1 VPTRFPFAARDRDT
15 STGPAGARAR
25 RLRFWLL
32 VILPLLVVNFWLVH
46 DATKPPPRIRV
57 PYSPFFVDQVRAGN
71 VAEISARGSAIQG
84 TFRKPVAYDGSR
96 SASRFRTEVP
106 TFTDGGALT
115 RLLQRERVVV
125 NAVPLQ
131 TGLVW
136 WKSLL
141 FGFGPTIV
149 LVGLLVWL
157 VRRMRGGGIG
167 GFGRSRARRYEAS
180 QSRTTFADV
189 AGIDEAKAELDEIV
203 GFLRDPERYQRL
215 GARIPRGVLL
225 NGQPG
230 TGKTLLARAIA
241 GEAGV
246 PFFSMSAS
254 EFVEAIAGIGA
265 SRVRDLFSQA
275 KAVAPAIVFID
286 ELDAVGRA
294 RGTGAGF
301 SGNDER
307 EQTLN
312 QILTEMDGFDPSAG
326 VIVVAAT
333 NRADILDSA
342 LLRAGRFDRRV
353 AVQAPD
359 RNGRRMILE
368 VHTRAVPLAP
378 DVELDRIA
386 AMTPGMVG
394 ADLANVVNEAALLA
408 AKEERSEV
416 SSTDLTRALEKIVL
430 GTERQL
436 LMQPEDRL
444 RTAYHEAGHALVGM
458 LVDGADAVRKIS
470 IIPRGVSLGV
480 TLAAPDVDRFNYS
493 ERELLAK
500 IEFALGGRAAEELV
514 FGDLTTGA
522 EGDIKQVTELARR
535 MVGRWGMS
543 RQIGMIAVPESAGPG
558 EHIPSERLREA
569 FDAET
574 QRIVSVAFARVE
586 ELLRENR
593 DALESLVQA
602 LLEHETLDE
611 AAAYEAAGM
620 PGPSAAAATL

>member
-1 VPTRFPFAARDRDT
+1 VPDRPSLTDRPVPG
-15 STGPAGARAR
+15 SARAR
-25 RLRFWLL
+25 RIRFWVI
-32 VILPLLVVNFWLVH
+32 VILPLLVVNFWLAH
-46 DATKPPPRIRV
+46 EATKPPPRIRI

-84 TFRKPVAYDGSR
+84 TFRKPTLYDGSR
-96 SASRFRTEVP
+96 RASRFRTEVP
-106 TFTDGGALT
+106 VFTDGAALT

-157 VRRMRGGGIG
+157 LRRMRGGGIG
-167 GFGRSRARRYEAS
+167 GFGRSRARRYDAS
-180 QSRTTFADV
+180 QSQTTFADV

-225 NGQPG
+225 NGPPG

-265 SRVRDLFSQA
+265 SRVRDLFAQA

-378 DVELDRIA
+378 DVDLDRIA

-416 SSTDLTRALEKIVL
+416 SATDLTRALEKIVL

-458 LVDGADAVRKIS
+458 LVEDADAVRKIS
-470 IIPRGVSLGV
+470 IIPRGGSLGV

-493 ERELLAK
+493 ERQLLAK

-543 RQIGMIAVPESAGPG
+543 RQIGMIAMPEGAGPG
-558 EHIPSERLREA
+558 EHIPSERMREA

-611 AAAYEAAGM
+611 TAAYEAAGM
-620 PGPSAAAATL
+620 AATAAPTA

>member
-1 VPTRFPFAARDRDT
+1 
-15 STGPAGARAR
+15 
-25 RLRFWLL
+25 
-32 VILPLLVVNFWLVH
+32 
-46 DATKPPPRIRV
+46 
-57 PYSPFFVDQVRAGN
+57 
-71 VAEISARGSAIQG
+71 
-84 TFRKPVAYDGSR
+84 
-96 SASRFRTEVP
+96 
-106 TFTDGGALT
+106 
-115 RLLQRERVVV
+115 
-125 NAVPLQ
+125 
-131 TGLVW
+131 
-136 WKSLL
+136 
-141 FGFGPTIV
+141 
-149 LVGLLVWL
+149 
-157 VRRMRGGGIG
+157 
-167 GFGRSRARRYEAS
+167 
-180 QSRTTFADV
+180 
-189 AGIDEAKAELDEIV
+189 
-203 GFLRDPERYQRL
+203 
-215 GARIPRGVLL
+215 
-225 NGQPG
+225 
-230 TGKTLLARAIA
+230 
-241 GEAGV
+241 
-246 PFFSMSAS
+246 
-254 EFVEAIAGIGA
+254 
-265 SRVRDLFSQA
+265 
-275 KAVAPAIVFID
+275 
-286 ELDAVGRA
+286 
-294 RGTGAGF
+294 
-301 SGNDER
+301 
-307 EQTLN
+307 
-312 QILTEMDGFDPSAG
+312 MDGFDPSTG

-359 RNGRRMILE
+359 RNGRRMVLE
-368 VHTRAVPLAP
+368 VHTRAVPLAA
-378 DVELDRIA
+378 DVDLDRIA

>member
-1 VPTRFPFAARDRDT
+1 VANRLPFAAPDGDS
-15 STGPAGARAR
+15 STAPSGARTR
-25 RLRFWLL
+25 RIRFWLV
-32 VILPLLVVNFWLVH
+32 VILPLLVVNFWLAH
-46 DATKPPPRIRV
+46 EATKPPPRIRV
-57 PYSPFFVDQVRAGN
+57 PYSPFFVDQVKAGN

-84 TFRKPVAYDGSR
+84 TFRKPEAFDGSR
-96 SASRFRTEVP
+96 PASRFRTEVP
-106 TFTDGGALT
+106 VFTDGGALT
-115 RLLQRERVVV
+115 RLLQRKRVVV
-125 NAVPLQ
+125 NAVPLE

-157 VRRMRGGGIG
+157 LRRMRGGGIG
-167 GFGRSRARRYEAS
+167 GFGRSRARRYESS

-203 GFLRDPERYQRL
+203 GFLRDPERFQRL

-333 NRADILDSA
+333 NRADVLDPA

-359 RNGRRMILE
+359 RKGRGMSLE
-368 VHTRAVPLAP
+368 VHARAVPLAP
-378 DVELDRIA
+378 EVDLDRIA

-408 AKEERSEV
+408 AKEERSAV
-416 SSTDLTRALEKIVL
+416 SFTDLTRALEKIIL

-436 LMQPEDRL
+436 LIQPEDRL
-444 RTAYHEAGHALVGM
+444 RTAYHEAGHAVVGM
-458 LVDGADAVRKIS
+458 LVEGADAVRKIS
-470 IIPRGVSLGV
+470 IIPRGMSLGV

-522 EGDIKQVTELARR
+522 EGDIKQVTDLARH

-543 RQIGMIAVPESAGPG
+543 RQIGMIAMPEGAGPG
-558 EHIPSERLREA
+558 EHIPSERMREA

-574 QRIVSVAFARVE
+574 QRIVSIAYARVE

-611 AAAYEAAGM
+611 AAAYAAAGM
-620 PGPSAAAATL
+620 PAPPAAAASV